1 MEGRQPHLSGF
12 AERLTRHRFNF
23 FFLTLGGE
31 GGGNSTW
38 HVKGRVQG
46 GHRGGGDLSPP
57 HAHAPD
63 SAKGG
68 KVRGVKWDGV
78 MDHGQFAAPWRGH
91 LPYPRPQGTPCR
103 HFGKEVT
110 LSDGELPWHAWGT
123 GDLSRVGR

>member
-1 MEGRQPHLSGF
+1 MESRQPHLSGF

-23 FFLTLGGE
+23 FLDPWRGRRGKQRLARQRKGPGGPP
-31 GGGNSTW
+31 GD
-38 HVKGRVQG
+38 
-46 GHRGGGDLSPP
+46 GDLSPP

-68 KVRGVKWDGV
+68 KVRGVKWDGA
-78 MDHGQFAAPWRGH
+78 MGHRLFAAPWWGH

-103 HFGKEVT
+103 HFGREVT
-110 LSDGELPWHAWGT
+110 LSDGELPWHAWRT